1 MEVRFRVHQ
10 EARASIHRWRARMRR
25 RPGGQVLE
33 TSFYQMLVDELIRT
47 AGQPE
52 GVQFVFQLNP
62 DVGVWEFQFRQ
73 TWVVFVRTVT
83 GGLWARLLGRQQ
95 VDLLLVALLSR
106 PPLPAQLA
114 SLARTLNLPESWRG
128 GRSPLRPPG

>member
-1 MEVRFRVHQ
+1 MDVRFRVHRG
-10 EARASIHRWRARMRR
+10 ARESIHRWRARMQR
-25 RPGGQVLE
+25 RPGGRVLE

-62 DVGVWEFQFRQ
+62 DIGVREFQFRQ
-73 TWVVFVRTVT
+73 TWVVFTRTVT
-83 GGLWARLLGRQQ
+83 GGWWARLLGRQQ
-95 VDLLLVALLSR
+95 VDLLLVDLLSR

-114 SLARTLNLPESWRG
+114 SLARRLNLPESWRG
-128 GRSPLRPPG
+128 GRSPLRPPE